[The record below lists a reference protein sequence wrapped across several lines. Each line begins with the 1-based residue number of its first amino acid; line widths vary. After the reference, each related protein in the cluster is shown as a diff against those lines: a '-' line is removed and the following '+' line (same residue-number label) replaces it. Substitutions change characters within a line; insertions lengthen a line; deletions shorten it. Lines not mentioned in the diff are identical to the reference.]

1 MAEIKKMIKKSKPGK
16 TNMPD
21 TGKNMLKTDF
31 NHHKMH
37 ALIVA
42 NGAIE
47 NPSLI
52 LEILLENYHF
62 NNKYLIIS
70 ADGAV
75 KNCLKLELVPDVIVG
90 DMDSIEE
97 NDKKIIESQN
107 IKTTYVKSPAEKNE
121 SDTQLAIEYAI
132 KNKIKNIILI
142 GALGKRMDHSLANL
156 FNIASERFKNINI
169 RILDDNYEIS
179 VLRNSGLVKG
189 ITGNI
194 LSIFSLTPST
204 YFINTDG
211 LKYKLQNEHLMF
223 SPIRGIS
230 NIFEKESAY
239 IDFKDGTLLLI
250 KEIRH
255 L

>member
-1 MAEIKKMIKKSKPGK
+1 MKESKFEEAKKPYFKENELMIDSSQHKSY
-16 TNMPD
+16 
-21 TGKNMLKTDF
+21 
-31 NHHKMH
+31 

-42 NGAIE
+42 NGCME
-47 NPSLI
+47 NPALV
-52 LEILLENYHF
+52 LEILLDNYHF

-75 KNCLKLELVPDVIVG
+75 KNCLKLKLIPDIVIG

-97 NDKKIIESQN
+97 GDKEMIESHTIN
-107 IKTTYVKSPAEKNE
+107 TVYVKSPAEKNE
-121 SDTQLAIEYAI
+121 SDTQLAMEYALR
-132 KNKIKNIILI
+132 NKIKNIILI
-142 GALGKRMDHSLANL
+142 GALGKRIDHSLANL
-156 FNIASERFKNINI
+156 FNIASDRFKDVNL

-179 VLRNSGLVKG
+179 ILRNSGEVKG
-189 ITGNI
+189 IIGNT
-194 LSIFSLTPST
+194 LSIFSLTSST

-211 LKYKLQNEHLMF
+211 LKYKLQNEELLF

-230 NIFEKESAY
+230 NIFEKKSAQ
-239 IDFKDGTLLLI
+239 IDIKDGIILLV

>member
-1 MAEIKKMIKKSKPGK
+1 MEKSKFEEAKKPYFK
-16 TNMPD
+16 ENELIID
-21 TGKNMLKTDF
+21 SSQ
-31 NHHKMH
+31 HKSY

-42 NGAIE
+42 NGGIE
-47 NPSLI
+47 NPALV
-52 LEILLENYHF
+52 LEILLDNYHF

-75 KNCLKLELVPDVIVG
+75 KNCLKLKLIPDIVIG

-97 NDKKIIESQN
+97 RDKEMIESHIIN
-107 IKTTYVKSPAEKNE
+107 TVYIKSPAEKNE
-121 SDTQLAIEYAI
+121 SDTQLAMEYALR
-132 KNKIKNIILI
+132 NKIKNIILI
-142 GALGKRMDHSLANL
+142 GALGKRIDHSLANL
-156 FNIASERFKNINI
+156 FNIASDRFKDVNL

-179 VLRNSGLVKG
+179 ILRNSGEVKG
-189 ITGNI
+189 IIGNT
-194 LSIFSLTPST
+194 LSIFSLTSNT

-211 LKYKLQNEHLMF
+211 LKYKLQNEELLF

-230 NIFEKESAY
+230 NIFEKESAQ
-239 IDFKDGTLLLI
+239 IDIKDGIILLV